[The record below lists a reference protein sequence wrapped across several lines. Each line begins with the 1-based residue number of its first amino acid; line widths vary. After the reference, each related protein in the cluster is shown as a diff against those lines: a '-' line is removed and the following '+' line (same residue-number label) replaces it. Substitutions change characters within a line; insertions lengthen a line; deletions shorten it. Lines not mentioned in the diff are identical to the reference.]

1 MMNLQTMRMRTEYM
15 METMR
20 QNAIMDT
27 FEKWKNAVREYYTN
41 GYDNGETTKYYK
53 ELESLGANMEVLI
66 DEEFKIREEV
76 LGI

>member
-1 MMNLQTMRMRTEYM
+1 MRTLQEMRMNTEYM

-27 FEKWKNAVREYYTN
+27 FEKWKSAVKEYYTK

-66 DEEFKIREEV
+66 DEEFKIREEI